1 MGTLERAIELAAK
14 AHAGQ
19 VDKGGQPYILHPI
32 QVMLRVTGTE
42 ARIAAVLH
50 DIVED
55 ADFTIEELRKEGFSE
70 SVLEAVAALTKQEG
84 ERRIDAASRV
94 AGNKIARS
102 VKLAD
107 ITENMDLSRI
117 ENPSEKDY
125 ERVKDYVDVMKI
137 LRDPH
142 NV

>member
-1 MGTLERAIELAAK
+1 MGTLERAIELAAI

-32 QVMLRVTGTE
+32 QVMLSVTGTE

-84 ERRIDAASRV
+84 ERRIDAASRA

-125 ERVKDYVDVMKI
+125 ERMKDYVNVMKI
-137 LRDPH
+137 LRGHKDA
-142 NV
+142 